1 MDGQKISVAELL
13 AQVAGDLEEIEVPV
27 KYGDRI
33 ARPLCVAVAQ
43 IRMCLEAIRMP
54 EDKEETTQKEAEENG

>member
-1 MDGQKISVAELL
+1 MDGQTISVAELL

-27 KYGDRI
+27 KYGDKI

-54 EDKEETTQKEAEENG
+54 EDKEETTQEEAEENG